1 MNEKKQLLE
10 NHGFTSGGSTSTK
23 DWYIKRNQEVRL
35 MGNGFRHFKIKGG
48 RYVEFPHA
56 VATLEDLEIFIYKNY
71 LNDENVPRLFAPI
84 IVITIPTKRT
94 LKRRAKRVDL
104 LLKIA

>member
-10 NHGFTSGGSTSTK
+10 NHGFTAGGSTSTK

-35 MGNGFRHFKIKGG
+35 MGNGFRHLKIKGG
-48 RYVEFPHA
+48 RYVEFPYPI
-56 VATLEDLEIFIYKNY
+56 ATLEDLEIFIYKNY
-71 LNDENVPRLFAPI
+71 LNEENVPRLFTPI
-84 IVITIPTKRT
+84 IVITPSKPRP
-94 LKRRAKRVDL
+94 KRRAKRVNL